1 MHDKHHI
8 ESLDLIE
15 QRLSQAAINSVAHGE
30 MSKLVNH
37 IRMSPISKGVFLW
50 TSMYDLCIAQL
61 PATKPYDSPYLRVS
75 PQGVDKLKF
84 EYIDS
89 ATSRDC
95 WSRTV
100 NATDAIARFDKFIV
114 QLNWLVTI
122 NHNSHQPNC

>member
-1 MHDKHHI
+1 MNDKRHI
-8 ESLDLIE
+8 ESYDSI
-15 QRLSQAAINSVAHGE
+15 SQKFLAAASNSVAYGG
-30 MSKLVNH
+30 MAKLVNH

-61 PATKPYDSPYLRVS
+61 PATKLYDSPYLRVS

-100 NATDAIARFDKFIV
+100 NATDAIARFDRFIV